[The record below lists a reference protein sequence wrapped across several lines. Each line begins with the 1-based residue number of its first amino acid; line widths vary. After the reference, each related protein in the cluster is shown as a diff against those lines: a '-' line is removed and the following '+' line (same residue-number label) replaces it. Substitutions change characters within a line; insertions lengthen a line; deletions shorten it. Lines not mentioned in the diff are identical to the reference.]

1 MSSFSG
7 RLSPKRLC
15 AIIHLHVYCT
25 YVYMYTRIH
34 VYIYTCIHVYI
45 HTYIHIY
52 IYMYIYTYIHA
63 YIYTYIHIY
72 IYTYI
77 HVHIHTNT
85 TVHHASTLQCQTLM
99 MSRTDRSLC
108 SDITASLMQHL
119 LLVMRLQ
126 GELGQELQEAKEA
139 NTQQDKVHAQALA
152 HLETTNARLQEE
164 LNDSNAAVHVQQE
177 LAQQLERQVRE
188 EQERAQAQLLRADA
202 RWATAQ
208 DELIQELH
216 CAEVRD
222 ATGLL
227 NGRLA
232 PTAVS
237 AFSHCAQPLRCLP
250 VHGER
255 PTKDSR

>member
-99 MSRTDRSLC
+99 MED
-108 SDITASLMQHL
+108 
-119 LLVMRLQ
+119 
-126 GELGQELQEAKEA
+126 GQEL
-139 NTQQDKVHAQALA
+139 VLGHY
-152 HLETTNARLQEE
+152 
-164 LNDSNAAVHVQQE
+164 SI
-177 LAQQLERQVRE
+177 
-188 EQERAQAQLLRADA
+188 ADA
-202 RWATAQ
+202 
-208 DELIQELH
+208 
-216 CAEVRD
+216 
-222 ATGLL
+222 
-227 NGRLA
+227 A
-232 PTAVS
+232 PTAGD
-237 AFSHCAQPLRCLP
+237 APARRARPRAAG
-250 VHGER
+250 GER
-255 PTKDSR
+255 GQYSARQSACSGPCASRDHERAAARGTQR